1 MVLYRILLQLDLHF
15 SSIVSRFGESAPE
28 LDGLG
33 REGRDHLVQGRRG
46 SGAEHHLVLQR
57 WVPKFVPS
65 NVTFAEYW
73 VNHKVFFT
81 TYYLNSALISELQH
95 VALLWFSHLLV
106 RPMSVELHQTGA
118 FEERSTDWATAT
130 WPSTSEVRICG
141 FSGRTSSNA
150 FLKSWVRI
158 PIRESGFLT
167 VLSFSLEI
175 ANKIR
180 CLLVAF
186 ESRVLKPYSWM
197 VNAITSIVNV
207 SMLSVD
213 LITAG

>member
-81 TYYLNSALISELQH
+81 TYYLNSALISELQLM
-95 VALLWFSHLLV
+95 ALLWFSHLLV
-106 RPMSVELHQTGA
+106 PPMSVELHQTGA
-118 FEERSTDWATAT
+118 FEGRSTDWATAT

-158 PIRESGFLT
+158 PIGSWA
-167 VLSFSLEI
+167 FSQYFSSNWKLPSKFD
-175 ANKIR
+175 A
-180 CLLVAF
+180 C
-186 ESRVLKPYSWM
+186 
-197 VNAITSIVNV
+197 
-207 SMLSVD
+207 
-213 LITAG
+213 